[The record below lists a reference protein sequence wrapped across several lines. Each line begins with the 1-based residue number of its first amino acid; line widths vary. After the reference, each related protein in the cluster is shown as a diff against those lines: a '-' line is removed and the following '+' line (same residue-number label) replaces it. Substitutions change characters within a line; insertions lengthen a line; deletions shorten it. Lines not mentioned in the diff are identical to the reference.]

1 MKKVHRYVFLIV
13 FIILCVFLCRR
24 LFSDELEMTFTHVY
38 SSKVKSGETIRIA
51 ALADL
56 HNKQFGRDNIEL
68 INSIDNLNPDM
79 IVIAG
84 DMVNKDDPDI
94 STVLTLCESLK
105 EIAPVYYGFGNHE
118 MVMIYQNNVRLDY
131 ALEEMGVSIFKNT
144 SVEAEVKGTTFL
156 IGGLAS
162 SAKGFEEDPR
172 FAEYMKSYL
181 EEDDSFKL
189 LITHFPDMYYE
200 ILADEK
206 IDLGICGHFHGG
218 QIQIPV
224 LGGLYSVDYGLFPKY
239 CNGLYELKNGTI
251 YVSRGLGNSRNIPR
265 INNRPELAV
274 LDINGRR

>member
-1 MKKVHRYVFLIV
+1 
-13 FIILCVFLCRR
+13 
-24 LFSDELEMTFTHVY
+24 
-38 SSKVKSGETIRIA
+38 
-51 ALADL
+51 
-56 HNKQFGRDNIEL
+56 
-68 INSIDNLNPDM
+68 
-79 IVIAG
+79 
-84 DMVNKDDPDI
+84 
-94 STVLTLCESLK
+94 
-105 EIAPVYYGFGNHE
+105 
-118 MVMIYQNNVRLDY
+118 
-131 ALEEMGVSIFKNT
+131 
-144 SVEAEVKGTTFL
+144 
-156 IGGLAS
+156 
-162 SAKGFEEDPR
+162 
-172 FAEYMKSYL
+172 MKSYL